1 MTEGKL
7 ACTTDE
13 VEPANNTFSEP
24 NKAPVYNDTLLEV
37 FSLNENVIDQFQE
50 ELQTL
55 PEVLSYIN
63 YLQMCVQKQ
72 NLQLRILT
80 HRIKEYESQLTKR
93 CETLEKATQTETD
106 EVVDTP
112 WITGSS
118 QSETLSLAEQ
128 VKEAAESALQST
140 NFVYEETS
148 GMYYDYTTGYYYDAE
163 RGLYYDGNNGIYYS
177 YDSGSGEYLFHS
189 QIEQNQN
196 VPYEAEE
203 KKRKKLN
210 KKISKENKKSKTE
223 EITNDDCG
231 NEGKQDRDDSREE
244 GECSDSSPDDSSSN
258 SSNSDELKENLL
270 DSDCSKAYPPCMR
283 IVVKE
288 TNVEKLKIG
297 TLFIVTYTGGTL
309 GREGDH
315 SVLIPDINVSKFH
328 AKLSFDD
335 GKYSIIDFGSRNGT
349 YLNGARLSACKQE
362 SEPFEV
368 VHGSIL
374 QVGGTKLLCHIHLG
388 HDTCGHCEPGL
399 LQQVSSDRNE
409 EKLTK
414 RSISYKSGLKQLQR
428 KLCPRIPDPRG
439 NDDTRYQDRA
449 ELRRCTVGSQNE
461 NEKTYTASLDEP
473 IKSDNK
479 GFKLLSKMGWS
490 EGEPLGKEKAGSTE
504 PIPLSEQRGTAGL
517 GSDAPPPPPSGD
529 AAAARR
535 SQRWKKAKQR
545 YEALS

>member
-1 MTEGKL
+1 MILFAICWLFTSSEVRSTRENVCKMTEGKL

-24 NKAPVYNDTLLEV
+24 NKAPDYNDTLLEV
-37 FSLNENVIDQFQE
+37 FPLNENVIDQFQE
-50 ELQTL
+50 ELLTL

-72 NLQLRILT
+72 NLQLHILT
-80 HRIKEYESQLTKR
+80 HRIKECESQLTKR

-112 WITGSS
+112 WITGNS

-210 KKISKENKKSKTE
+210 KKISKQDE
-223 EITNDDCG
+223 EIDKIT
-231 NEGKQDRDDSREE
+231 EGIIQLS
-244 GECSDSSPDDSSSN
+244 
-258 SSNSDELKENLL
+258 LKEQLANAI
-270 DSDCSKAYPPCMR
+270 DCSKAYPPCMR

-399 LQQVSSDRNE
+399 LQQVSSDKNE

-479 GFKLLSKMGWS
+479 GFKLLSKMGWT
-490 EGEPLGKEKAGSTE
+490 EGESLGKEKAGSTE

>member
-13 VEPANNTFSEP
+13 VEPANNTFSES
-24 NKAPVYNDTLLEV
+24 NKAPDYNDTLLEV
-37 FSLNENVIDQFQE
+37 FPLNENVIDQFQE

-72 NLQLRILT
+72 NLQLHILT

-118 QSETLSLAEQ
+118 QSEILSLAEQ

-177 YDSGSGEYLFHS
+177 YDNGSGEYLFHS
-189 QIEQNQN
+189 QIEQNHN

-210 KKISKENKKSKTE
+210 KKISKQDE
-223 EITNDDCG
+223 EIDKIA
-231 NEGKQDRDDSREE
+231 EGIIQLS
-244 GECSDSSPDDSSSN
+244 
-258 SSNSDELKENLL
+258 LKEQLANAI
-270 DSDCSKAYPPCMR
+270 DCSKAYPPCMR

-349 YLNGARLSACKQE
+349 YLNGSRLSACKQE

>member
-24 NKAPVYNDTLLEV
+24 NIAPDYNDTLLEV
-37 FSLNENVIDQFQE
+37 FPLNENEIDQFQE

-72 NLQLRILT
+72 NLQLHILT

-112 WITGSS
+112 WITGNS

-196 VPYEAEE
+196 VPYKAEE

-210 KKISKENKKSKTE
+210 KKISKDE
-223 EITNDDCG
+223 EIDKIA
-231 NEGKQDRDDSREE
+231 EGIIQLS
-244 GECSDSSPDDSSSN
+244 
-258 SSNSDELKENLL
+258 LKEQLANAI
-270 DSDCSKAYPPCMR
+270 DCSKAYPPCMR

-288 TNVEKLKIG
+288 TNVDKLKIG

-479 GFKLLSKMGWS
+479 GFKLLSKMGWT
-490 EGEPLGKEKAGSTE
+490 EGESLGKEKAGSTE

-517 GSDAPPPPPSGD
+517 GSDAPPPPPPGD